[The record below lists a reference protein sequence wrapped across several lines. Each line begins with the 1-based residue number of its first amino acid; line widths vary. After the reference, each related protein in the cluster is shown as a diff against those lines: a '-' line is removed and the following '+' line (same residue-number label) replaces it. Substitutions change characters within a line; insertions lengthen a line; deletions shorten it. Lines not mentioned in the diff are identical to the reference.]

1 MSSYLLDKSTALRA
15 IALVEPLIRRMMKSK
30 SVKRKDLHIVIL
42 DPTDGLLLTEY
53 SFGDSSRWEHP
64 YHLIARS
71 KALVAMRTKADS
83 ITVQT
88 QMPWKYLRGESG
100 ETPYGGGVYRDGIVV
115 GVSGVR
121 WYFDQMFAEM
131 IAAALK
137 AFCLEKMQA
146 ELAKDEDF
154 LSQD

>member
-1 MSSYLLDKSTALRA
+1 MSSYLLDESTALRA
-15 IALVEPLIRRMMKSK
+15 IALVEPLIRRTMQSR

-71 KALVAMRTKADS
+71 KALVAMRAKADS

-88 QMPWKYLRGESG
+88 HMPWKYRED

-115 GVSGVR
+115 GVSGVQ

-137 AFCLEKMQA
+137 AFCIEKMQA

-154 LSQD
+154 LP

>member
-1 MSSYLLDKSTALRA
+1 MGSYLLDESTASRA
-15 IALVEPLIRRMMKSK
+15 IELVKPLITRTMQSG

-42 DPTDGLLLTEY
+42 DPTDGLLLYER

-88 QMPWKYLRGESG
+88 HMPWKYRED

-115 GVSGVR
+115 GVSGVQ

-137 AFCLEKMQA
+137 AFCIEKMQT

-154 LSQD
+154 LP

>member
-1 MSSYLLDKSTALRA
+1 MGSYLLDQSTASRA
-15 IALVEPLIRRMMKSK
+15 IELVKPLITRTMQSG

-42 DPTDGLLLTEY
+42 DPTDGLLLYEQ

-88 QMPWKYLRGESG
+88 HMPWKYRED

-115 GVSGVR
+115 GVSGVQ

-137 AFCLEKMQA
+137 AFCIEKMQA

-154 LSQD
+154 LP